1 MFDPGMIHLIEG
13 ANIDRPSNALTLTPE
28 VHSFFGRFKIFFEA
42 MDDSTHPKHTY
53 KIHPFNRRAS
63 VHFKLP
69 VTRTLL
75 LSPNHTV
82 DPPSSR
88 LLALHQAIAIILN
101 LSAAGEYI
109 DRIIRDSEQLWVRND
124 GSAELAPPE
133 TPRTAAVAIIEAAEK
148 SFERLIVKEMQGVL
162 ITSATAAQSFFASL
176 MTGLGAPPPQ
186 GTAAASTPS
195 HHQPAFRRVVVAA
208 TARLLRMAQPSPR
221 LSSAGVLPISASATQ
236 KGSSPN
242 KAGSKAAAPRLKLLV
257 RRLPPGLTQE
267 EFQTALGDEWKV
279 GKGKVDWIHFKEG
292 KVSKDP
298 AKPSRPT
305 RAYLRVTSLDLVS
318 PLSEK
323 VRLASFQD
331 ARNTIRDPVLLGPP
345 SLEYAPYPRVPGSRV
360 RKDGRQ
366 GTIDQ
371 DSDFI
376 AFLESLT
383 NPVTKPAVDVA
394 GEDTKE
400 EKPTITPLIQFLRE
414 KKANKSKDTISPA
427 KGSRHHRGE
436 GRDRKDGKTE
446 RVHAKK
452 LLSRAEKATP
462 PAGERQ
468 AKVEKATKE
477 AVKAANKQ
485 VSNQSSKAQGKAAA
499 TRPPKEEPPVQTP
512 PPERKRGNMSAAT
525 KILRRDLGLAP
536 AGPRRRAEKAAAG
549 EGASPVNESAK
560 TASPSGADESK
571 RPSTA
576 KGTKEA
582 DTAKKSTPPAKQAK
596 ATPPSEAAT
605 ARNAQKPANPPS
617 GPAKFS
623 APSRPKQAVPQADA
637 PPPTQSTATQAFLKH
652 ANPSQGVTEELLAS
666 GFATFGE
673 VTKVEIDKKKG
684 FGYVDFAEPESLRKA
699 IQASPVQIAQ
709 SQVVVLERKS
719 GAAVAQAR
727 GNPNHNRQNQPPTG
741 PAVRVGG
748 GGGGPAPP
756 RHSRRGGGRGK
767 GGFNKGGG
775 GGNNA
780 GGAGNAGD
788 KTVPS

>member
-1 MFDPGMIHLIEG
+1 
-13 ANIDRPSNALTLTPE
+13 
-28 VHSFFGRFKIFFEA
+28 
-42 MDDSTHPKHTY
+42 
-53 KIHPFNRRAS
+53 
-63 VHFKLP
+63 
-69 VTRTLL
+69 
-75 LSPNHTV
+75 
-82 DPPSSR
+82 
-88 LLALHQAIAIILN
+88 
-101 LSAAGEYI
+101 
-109 DRIIRDSEQLWVRND
+109 
-124 GSAELAPPE
+124 
-133 TPRTAAVAIIEAAEK
+133 
-148 SFERLIVKEMQGVL
+148 
-162 ITSATAAQSFFASL
+162 
-176 MTGLGAPPPQ
+176 
-186 GTAAASTPS
+186 
-195 HHQPAFRRVVVAA
+195 
-208 TARLLRMAQPSPR
+208 MAQPSPK

-318 PLSEK
+318 PLSEN

-400 EKPTITPLIQFLRE
+400 EKPTITPLIQFLKE

-512 PPERKRGNMSAAT
+512 PPERKRGNLSAAT

-560 TASPSGADESK
+560 AASPSGADESK
-571 RPSTA
+571 RPSA
-576 KGTKEA
+576 PKATKEA
-582 DTAKKSTPPAKQAK
+582 DVAKKSTPPAKQAK

-623 APSRPKQAVPQADA
+623 APSRPKQAAPQADA
-637 PPPTQSTATQAFLKH
+637 PAPTQSTATQAFLKH

-684 FGYVDFAEPESLRKA
+684 FGYVDFAAPESLKKA

-775 GGNNA
+775 GGNNVG